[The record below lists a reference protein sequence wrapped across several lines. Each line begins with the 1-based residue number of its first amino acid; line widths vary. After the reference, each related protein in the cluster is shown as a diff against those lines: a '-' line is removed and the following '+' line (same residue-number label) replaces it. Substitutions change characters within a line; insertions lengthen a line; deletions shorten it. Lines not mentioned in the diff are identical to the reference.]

1 MISSADVLT
10 SVKWSVEDYHE
21 MITAGI
27 LADRQVELLD
37 GNIVEMPPVEPIHE
51 DTGDELAA
59 YLRSMLGNRA
69 KVREGKAITLET
81 SEPIPDIA
89 IVENIRY
96 REAHPQPRNIFLLI
110 EIAKSRPARDIE
122 TKQKIYARAGI
133 QDYWVLDLRHRNL
146 RVFREP
152 EGDSYRFDTI
162 WSAKTISLLA
172 FPQLELTTSRVMVN

>member
-1 MISSADVLT
+1 MIA
-10 SVKWSVEDYHE
+10 
-21 MITAGI
+21 AGI

-69 KVREGKAITLET
+69 KVREGKAIALAT

-110 EIAKSRPARDIE
+110 EIAKSRPSVNIETKDIE

-152 EGDSYRFDTI
+152 EGDTYRFDII